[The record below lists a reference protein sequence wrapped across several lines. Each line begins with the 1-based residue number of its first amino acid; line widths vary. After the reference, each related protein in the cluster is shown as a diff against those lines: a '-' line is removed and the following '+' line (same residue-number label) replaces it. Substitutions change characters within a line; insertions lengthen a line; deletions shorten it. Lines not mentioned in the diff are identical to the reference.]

1 MNNMNYLI
9 WIILGAWIA
18 LSPFILGGATTVVTY
33 NNVLIGVAIIFL
45 AIWKKFVQG
54 K

>member
-1 MNNMNYLI
+1 MDYRI
-9 WIILGAWIA
+9 WVILGAWIA
-18 LSPFILGGATTVVTY
+18 LSPFVLGGAVTVVTY
-33 NNVLIGVAIIFL
+33 NNVLIGIVIIFL